1 MYGLKESDIIFEIN
15 GIKVK
20 HFEMN
25 QIKQILTVSLRK
37 REVEFLILNNKDY
50 YMLSSDGYNFD

>member
-1 MYGLKESDIIFEIN
+1 
-15 GIKVK
+15 VK
-20 HFEMN
+20 NFEMN